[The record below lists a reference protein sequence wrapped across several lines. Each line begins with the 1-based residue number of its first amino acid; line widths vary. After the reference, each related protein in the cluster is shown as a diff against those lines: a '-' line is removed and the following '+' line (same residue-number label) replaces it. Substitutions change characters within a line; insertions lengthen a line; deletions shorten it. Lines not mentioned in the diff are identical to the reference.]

1 MIHLTVYYV
10 NTIIAVVVEYKIE
23 KYNEGEYSNGVKW
36 GSIPTSATKTKR
48 NGGHTCFPDSWD
60 DDKIVTEMYKV
71 KNGKAKFV
79 ANKLNDKGK
88 ILGGV
93 YNCDGVA
100 IVYRQDMSGES
111 FYPEKDQ
118 SRYVEGVE

>member
-1 MIHLTVYYV
+1 
-10 NTIIAVVVEYKIE
+10 
-23 KYNEGEYSNGVKW
+23 
-36 GSIPTSATKTKR
+36 
-48 NGGHTCFPDSWD
+48 
-60 DDKIVTEMYKV
+60 MYKV

>member
-1 MIHLTVYYV
+1 
-10 NTIIAVVVEYKIE
+10 
-23 KYNEGEYSNGVKW
+23 
-36 GSIPTSATKTKR
+36 
-48 NGGHTCFPDSWD
+48 
-60 DDKIVTEMYKV
+60 MYKV

-100 IVYRQDMSGES
+100 IVYRQDRVAKAFILKKTNQDM
-111 FYPEKDQ
+111 
-118 SRYVEGVE
+118 